1 MYFQS
6 KKNNFRY
13 CGFILLFFVFTL
25 NLLIA
30 KDKTFSISILK
41 SPLEKGF
48 WWLEKN
54 NFGRK
59 ISNLSLETNFNY
71 KTSKIE
77 YKIETFSDFK
87 NDIIRNT
94 YFDESYIKYNISDRT
109 FLRLGKYYK
118 DFSKYLN
125 DDLSSGSMLISQNS
139 NPMPKIG
146 LVSSSKIKKNN
157 KISFDF
163 GIAHGLF
170 DKNDIYN
177 ESPFLHEKFIY
188 INIVNTEYEFSLG
201 LVHEAIWSGS
211 TFESGRQPN
220 DFSDFLRVFI
230 SADRKLEDYDSFPTS
245 HANALGNHLG
255 IWDFNLKKR
264 VDDKAL
270 SFYYQH
276 FFEDTSGLRFA
287 NQIDGLWGLE
297 LENFIK
303 KTTILFEYLH
313 TTNQNKRPP
322 YIDDSYYNHGTY
334 KSGWSFRGFTIGNP
348 FISSGY
354 KNVNPVNVFHIGING
369 ILYDKLIYKILLSRK
384 TNLDDNVRYLFQLAG
399 NVNENFNYETS
410 VVNSIDNKN
419 AVVFI
424 LKYSF

>member
-1 MYFQS
+1 MYFQL
-6 KKNNFRY
+6 KKNNLRY
-13 CGFILLFFVFTL
+13 SFFILLFFVL
-25 NLLIA
+25 SINPLIA
-30 KDKTFSISILK
+30 KDNIFSISIIK
-41 SPLEKGF
+41 SPLKNSF

-59 ISNLSLETNFNY
+59 ISNFSMETNFDY

-77 YKIETFSDFK
+77 YKIDTFSVIK
-87 NDIIRNT
+87 NDVISNT
-94 YFDESYIKYNISDRT
+94 YFDEAYIKYNISDRT
-109 FLRLGKYYK
+109 FLRLGKYHR

-139 NPMPKIG
+139 NPMPKVGI
-146 LVSSSKIKKNN
+146 VSSIKIKKNDQ
-157 KISFDF
+157 ISFDF

-170 DKNDIYN
+170 DENAIYN

-188 INIVNTEYEFSLG
+188 INIINSEYEFSVG
-201 LVHEAIWSGS
+201 LVHEAIWAGS
-211 TFESGRQPN
+211 TYESGKQPN
-220 DFSDFLRVFI
+220 NFSDFLRVFI
-230 SADRKLEDYDSFPTS
+230 SADRKIEDYDSLPIS

-255 IWDFNLKKR
+255 IWDFNFKKR
-264 VDDKAL
+264 VDNKLL

-303 KTTILFEYLH
+303 KTTILLEYLH

-322 YIDDSYYNHGTY
+322 YLNDSYYNHGTY
-334 KSGWSFRGFTIGNP
+334 KSGWSYKGYTIGNP

-354 KNVNPVNVFHIGING
+354 KNINPVNVFHIGLNG
-369 ILYDKLIYKILLSRK
+369 IINDKYDYKILLSRK
-384 TNLDDNVRYLFQLAG
+384 TNFDDNVRYLFQFTG
-399 NVNENFNYETS
+399 DVNKSFSYEAS
-410 VVNSIDNKN
+410 VVNSIDNKS
-419 AVVFI
+419 AVI
-424 LKYSF
+424 INLKYSF